1 MTSDEFNIK
10 YKDYLEEGHYGL
22 DIDIPLVVKY
32 LDEIFQGLIK
42 IPGFQY
48 SQIKSKYSSCRFY
61 TNLHEVLGHKLGAI
75 ISNEVE
81 RRVSMM
87 MDVHYDHL
95 NGLGLQNL

>member
-1 MTSDEFNIK
+1 MTADEFNTK

-22 DIDIPLVVKY
+22 DIDIPSITKY

-48 SQIKSKYSSCRFY
+48 SQIKDKYSNCRFY
-61 TNLHEVLGHKLGAI
+61 TNLLEVLGHKLGAI
-75 ISNEVE
+75 VSNEVE

-87 MDVHYDHL
+87 MEVYYDHL
-95 NGLGLQNL
+95 NYKKD